1 MNKKEHWENIYSTK
15 TPAEVSWTQAYPE
28 TSIELVAQTLVS
40 KNAPIIDIGGGD
52 SLVVDFLLKLGYT
65 DITVLDISA
74 AAIERAKKRLGTDAT
89 KVEWLVTDILDFKP
103 TKTYE
108 VWHDRAVFHFL
119 REQEEVN
126 TYVDMVNQY
135 AENIILATFS
145 PSGPIKCSGLEIT
158 QYDQNQIED
167 TFGSDFSVEN
177 YFTADHVTPFNTVQ
191 NFSFARM
198 KKKEYKLIFELNT
211 LTNR

>member
-15 TPAEVSWTQAYPE
+15 TPADVSWTQAYPE

>member
-28 TSIELVAQTLVS
+28 TSLELIAQTLVS
-40 KNAPIIDIGGGD
+40 KNVPIIDIGGGD

-119 REQEEVN
+119 REQEEVSA
-126 TYVDMVNQY
+126 YVDMVKQY

-158 QYDQNQIED
+158 QYNHNQMED
-167 TFGSDFSVEN
+167 TFGSDFSIEN

-198 KKKEYKLIFELNT
+198 KKK
-211 LTNR
+211 

>member
-1 MNKKEHWENIYSTK
+1 M
-15 TPAEVSWTQAYPE
+15 
-28 TSIELVAQTLVS
+28 
-40 KNAPIIDIGGGD
+40 
-52 SLVVDFLLKLGYT
+52 GYT

-74 AAIERAKKRLGTDAT
+74 AAIDRAKKRLGADAT
-89 KVEWLVTDILDFKP
+89 KVEWLVSDILDFKP

-119 REQEEVN
+119 REQEEVSA
-126 TYVDMVNQY
+126 YVDMVKQY

-158 QYDQNQIED
+158 QYNHNQMED

-198 KKKEYKLIFELNT
+198 KKK
-211 LTNR
+211 